1 MLTIFKNGEFDIFLE
16 QLSKMTEKEFSD
28 AAFMKSFSEKFDIYE
43 E

>member
-16 QLSKMTEKEFSD
+16 QLSVMTEDDFSNSEG
-28 AAFMKSFSEKFDIYE
+28 MKSFSEKFDIYE